1 MNSLIVWFA
10 RNRVAA
16 NLLMGVIVL
25 SGLLVMLT
33 MVPVESSPQYERSRL
48 FVKFNYPGGTPEDI
62 EKSVTSR
69 IEEAIYDL
77 PGITELRST
86 SSEGGGSVTMQTAD
100 GYEYREVMTDI
111 QSRVDLIHSFP
122 EELEDIEVGVMSRRF
137 EVISISV
144 SGDLPET
151 ELRTLGKKV
160 RDEIADL
167 PSVTQVDLTG
177 IRPFE
182 ISIEVSEQQL
192 REYDLSI
199 LDLTEAIRR
208 SSIDLPA
215 GSIKTG
221 DHEFLVRTKGQ
232 LYKGAD
238 FDNIV
243 VKTRSDGTS
252 LRIGDIAQIND
263 GFVDLPIL
271 SRFNGLPSVMVE
283 VYRLGNQDALEI
295 SEQVKLYLVEAQSN
309 MPPGV
314 SIEYWRDRSKYINNR
329 ISSLIQ
335 TAVQGAVL
343 VFIMLTLFLRME
355 LAFWVV
361 VGIPVSI
368 IGTFAFMPMFDV
380 TINYTSMFAFILVL
394 GIVVDDAIVTGE
406 NIYKHMSTD
415 EDPTDAVI
423 RGTQEV
429 ATAVTFGVLTT
440 IVAFGSLLMME
451 GARSKMFTMIPAI
464 VIPVLILSLIETK
477 LILPS
482 HLKHLREEK
491 TFPLLK
497 RAQDKVNDS
506 LYHFIDNFYQPLL
519 NKALKRPGLTLAL
532 FFSVLVIICSTIF
545 SGWIRFTFFPR
556 VQSEI
561 ARSHLTL
568 PEGTPYEVTSRHVE
582 RIEKAALEIRDKY
595 NSQNPDEKIIT
606 NVYSTVSIQGSVR
619 MGLKPNQ
626 GRVSFEIIPQEM
638 RSNPVSSTQLARE
651 WRQMVGP
658 IAGAKKL
665 TFSASI
671 FRPANPIDFM
681 LKGHDFDELNK
692 VSAKIKKQLAQY
704 PGVFDVGDDFSQGKE
719 QVQLQIKPE
728 AELLGINS
736 RDLGLQVRGAFH
748 GMEVQRMQRDGEEVK
763 VYIRYPEASRQSFA
777 NLENMKIRTADG
789 NEVPIQQ
796 VADISITRAPAVI
809 HRSER
814 YRTIHVTAD
823 ADQKVVQLPILRE
836 EMNLFINETLQD
848 HPKVSFV
855 EEGEAKETRASFKSL
870 GLGMIL
876 VLFIIYALL
885 AIPFQSY
892 LQPFIVMSVIPFGLI
907 GAVFGH
913 MLMGLDLTIQ
923 SVLGM
928 LALTGVVVND
938 SLVLVDYINRCRQQG
953 SDLFDA
959 VLQAGKARF
968 RAILLTSLTTFI
980 GLMPMMFS
988 SNTQA
993 QFLIPMAVS
1002 LAFGVLFATFITLFL
1017 VPCFYLLLEGI
1028 KTQSFNKPLELT
1040 Q

>member
-1 MNSLIVWFA
+1 MNALIVWFA
-10 RNRVAA
+10 KNRVAA
-16 NLLMGVIVL
+16 NLLMAVIVFT
-25 SGLLVMLT
+25 GLFVMLT
-33 MVPVESSPQYERSRL
+33 MVAVESSPQYERSRL
-48 FVKFNYPGGTPEDI
+48 FVKFSYPGGTPVDI
-62 EKSVTSR
+62 EKSVVTR

-86 SSEGGGSVTMQTAD
+86 AGEGSGSVTMQTAD
-100 GYEYREVMTDI
+100 GYEYREVMDDI
-111 QSRVDLIHSFP
+111 QSRVDIIHSFP
-122 EELEDIEVGVMSRRF
+122 DELEDLEVGVMSRRF
-137 EVISISV
+137 EVISVSL

-160 RDEIADL
+160 RDEIVDL
-167 PSVTQVDLTG
+167 PGISQVDLTG

-192 REYDLSI
+192 REYELSI
-199 LDLTEAIRR
+199 ADLANAVRR
-208 SSIDLPA
+208 SSVDLPA
-215 GSIKTG
+215 GAIKTG
-221 DHEFLVRTKGQ
+221 DYEFLVRTKGQ
-232 LYKGAD
+232 LYKGSDFAD
-238 FDNIV
+238 IV
-243 VKTRSDGTS
+243 IKMRADGTS
-252 LRIGDIAQIND
+252 LRIGDIAKIND

-271 SRFNGLPSVMVE
+271 SRFNGVPSVMIE

-295 SEQVKLYLVEAQSN
+295 SRQVKEYLDQAQDR

-314 SIEYWRDRSKYINNR
+314 KITYWRDRSKYIDSR

-335 TAVQGAVL
+335 TAIQGAVL
-343 VFIMLTLFLRME
+343 VFILLTLFLQME

-361 VGIPVSI
+361 LGIPVSV
-368 IGTFAFMPMFDV
+368 IGAFAFMPMFDV

-406 NIYKHMSTD
+406 NIHKHIKQGG
-415 EDPTDAVI
+415 DPTDAVI

-440 IVAFGSLLMME
+440 IVAFAALLMME

-464 VIPVLILSLIETK
+464 VIPVLLLSLIETK
-477 LILPS
+477 FILPA
-482 HLKHLREEK
+482 HLKHMREERV
-491 TFPLLK
+491 FPWLK
-497 RAQDKVNDS
+497 NIQIKVS
-506 LYHFIDNFYQPLL
+506 TYLAYFINEIYQPML
-519 NKALKRPGLTLAL
+519 NKALKRPGLTLAV
-532 FFSVLVIICSTIF
+532 FFSVLLIIASTIF
-545 SGWIRFTFFPR
+545 SGWVRFTFFPR

-561 ARSHLTL
+561 ARSRLTL
-568 PEGTPYEVTSRHVE
+568 PEGTPYEVTRRHVE
-582 RIEKAALEIRDKY
+582 RIEKAALALRDKY
-595 NSQNPDEKIIT
+595 NSLSDEKIIS
-606 NVYSTVSIQGSVR
+606 NVYSSVSIQGSVR

-626 GRVSFEIIPQEM
+626 GYVNFDIIPQEM
-638 RSNPVSSTQLARE
+638 RNHPVSSTELARE
-651 WRQMVGP
+651 WREMVGP
-658 IAGAKKL
+658 ISGAKKL

-681 LKGHDFDELNK
+681 LKGHDFKELNQ
-692 VSAKIKKQLAQY
+692 VASKIKTQLAQY
-704 PGVFDVGDDFSQGKE
+704 PGVFDIGDDFSQGKE

-728 AELLGINS
+728 AKLLGIS
-736 RDLGLQVRGAFH
+736 SMDLGLQVRSAFH

-763 VYIRYPEASRQSFA
+763 VYIRYPESDRQSFTS
-777 NLENMKIRTADG
+777 LESMKIRTAEG

-796 VADISITRAPAVI
+796 VANISIKRAPAVI

-823 ADQKVVQLPILRE
+823 ADQKAVQLPVLRQ
-836 EMNLFINETLQD
+836 EMDVFINEILQE
-848 HPKVSFV
+848 HPEVSFV

-870 GLGMIL
+870 GFGLLLI
-876 VLFIIYALL
+876 LFIIYVLL

-907 GAVFGH
+907 GAVLGH
-913 MLMGLDLTIQ
+913 LLLGLDLTIQ

-928 LALTGVVVND
+928 MALTGVVVND

-953 SDLFDA
+953 ADLFDA

-968 RAILLTSLTTFI
+968 RAIMLTSLTTFI
-980 GLMPMMFS
+980 GLMPMIFS

-1017 VPCFYLLLEGI
+1017 VPCFYLLLEEMKLHTFSKSLKI
-1028 KTQSFNKPLELT
+1028 T
-1040 Q
+1040 